1 MSLFDTE
8 IKSLKSLNT
17 YLQKLVAGKLW
28 LKVLIALF
36 LGVGFGLLLSPQ
48 NGWVSKAT
56 ADVLGNWLA
65 LPGMLFLK
73 LVQMIMIPLIVASI
87 ITGIASNDKDNLKK
101 LGGGVL
107 LYFVATTIISVSIG
121 TLLATVFKPGSY
133 LHEQAAAEH
142 EAVLAAGE
150 ENAELSFGIND
161 MPAIITDLLPENPLA
176 SMVSGEM
183 LSIVIFTIIIGV
195 AVLSLP
201 DNLLKPVK
209 LLLSAVQEICM
220 TVVKWAMILVPIAV
234 FGLMAQLT
242 SSVGLSSLAGLGYYV
257 IVVLAGLL
265 ILVGIYLMMVS
276 LLGRRNPLKFLG
288 KIRDAQLLAF
298 STTSSAAVMPL
309 SLQTAEEELKVDNAI
324 SNFIIPIGATV
335 NMDGTAL
342 YQTITTLFIAQAYG
356 LEMSLLNIIVAV
368 ITIVAASIGT
378 PAIPGGGVVIL
389 ASVLGSAGIP
399 AEGIIIIIGVERLLG
414 MFRTAVNVTG
424 DLTAC
429 VVFNQWYGTVMRQ
442 AVIAPKTVEVINE

>member
-1 MSLFDTE
+1 MFETE
-8 IKSLKSLNT
+8 VKSLKSLNH
-17 YLQKLVAGKLW
+17 YLVKLVESRLW
-28 LKVLIALF
+28 LKVIIALF

-48 NGWVSKAT
+48 NGWIAKET
-56 ADVLGNWLA
+56 ADGIGNWLA
-65 LPGMLFLK
+65 LPGVLFLK

-87 ITGIASNDKDNLKK
+87 ITGIASNNKDSLKK

-107 LYFVATTIISVSIG
+107 LYFLGTTIVSVSLGVI
-121 TLLATVFKPGSY
+121 LSQLFRPGRF
-133 LHEQAAAEH
+133 LHQQSLSEH
-142 EAVLAAGE
+142 NEVMTTSTE
-150 ENAELSFGIND
+150 DAELSFGLENIPD
-161 MPAIITDLLPENPLA
+161 AISNLLPENPLA
-176 SMVSGEM
+176 SMVNADM

-195 AVLSLP
+195 AVLSLKAA
-201 DNLLKPVK
+201 LLRPVK
-209 LLLSAVQEICM
+209 VLLSAIQEVCM
-220 TVVKWAMILVPIAV
+220 TVVKWSMLLVPIAV

-242 SSVGLSSLAGLGYYV
+242 SSVGLSSLSGLAYYV
-257 IVVLAGLL
+257 GVVLLGLL
-265 ILVGIYLMMVS
+265 LLVLFYLGLIVILGKT
-276 LLGRRNPLKFLG
+276 NPMHFLK
-288 KIRDAQLLAF
+288 KIRDVQLLAF

-309 SLQTAEEELKVDNAI
+309 SLQTAEEELKVDKAI

-356 LEMSLLNIIVAV
+356 LEMSLLNIIVV
-368 ITIVAASIGT
+368 IVTIVAASIGT

-389 ASVLGSAGIP
+389 ASVLGSVGIP

-429 VVFNQWYGTVMRQ
+429 MVFNRFYG
-442 AVIAPKTVEVINE
+442 KTSILVNDKTNNKSSSKQ